1 MNRAVIFDLD
11 GTVLDSLKDIAD
23 NVNKTLDKFGNRR
36 LSLAEIKSIVGNGAK
51 RLIEDALK
59 LNDIRVSETELGRI
73 LGYYNRLYT
82 ESESPSTKPFDG
94 IKEVLKELFLRGYKT
109 AILSNKPQ
117 KTLERVCSL
126 YLNDIKIDRV
136 VGEKDGVKCKP
147 DKTATVALLKELGVT
162 PENCY
167 FVGDGETDVI
177 ASVGAGTNCIAVLWG
192 NRTKEELAA
201 AGAKVFAEKPADLLY
216 LIP

>member
-59 LNDIRVSETELGRI
+59 LNGIRVSEAELGRI
-73 LGYYNRLYT
+73 LGYYNRIYA
-82 ESESPSTKPFDG
+82 ESESPYTKPFDG
-94 IKEVLKELFLRGYKT
+94 IKETLKELSLRGYKI

-162 PENCY
+162 PESCY

-177 ASVGAGTNCIAVLWG
+177 ASIGAGTNCIAVLWG